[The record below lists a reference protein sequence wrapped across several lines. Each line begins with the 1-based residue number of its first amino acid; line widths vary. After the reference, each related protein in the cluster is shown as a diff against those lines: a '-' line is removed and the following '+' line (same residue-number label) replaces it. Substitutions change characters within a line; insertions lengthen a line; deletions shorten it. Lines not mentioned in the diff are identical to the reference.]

1 MKEKVEKIKLL
12 LFEAEEILKN
22 TTNNNFDRNFPF
34 VKKLLKEAQT
44 YKSFL
49 LANYSRDQLMIFEPD
64 LTNLAKQI
72 KKSFDYIIE
81 NKKIELGNIKAQMR
95 YTQNKRKL
103 VNYIR

>member
-1 MKEKVEKIKLL
+1 MKEKIEKIKLL
-12 LFEAEEILKN
+12 LFEVEEILKN

-34 VKKLLKEAQT
+34 VKKLLKESQK

-49 LANYSRDQLMIFEPD
+49 LANYSRDELMIFEPD
-64 LTNLAKQI
+64 LTNLTKQI
-72 KKSFDYIIE
+72 KKTFDYIIE
-81 NKKIELGNIKAQMR
+81 NKKIELDNIKSQMR